1 MQSTSLSTAKRAF
14 RHFYGMSLATVGCGP
29 AIQAIARGSLVRAT
43 AALSVV
49 SSKAKSVSP
58 AVDLVSDLS
67 RTSLLDLY
75 YDVEVA
81 ALSPRLRDRFVK
93 LSRDAA
99 TDAFLAQAARGRHS
113 WWRTQLHA
121 LFRQFMSDFDANG
134 LLDMYPLFVA
144 STEHW
149 RLLLGPQRISRLLD
163 VGAGSGNVTR
173 TLAPLAEHVVTTEL
187 SRHMAGRLRRSGLEC
202 HELDLAERDLPGAPF
217 DLITCLNVLDR
228 TARPRQLL
236 RRMHDRLEPG
246 GRLLLA
252 LALPYK
258 PFFFRGNSTPEPLER
273 LACPESSW
281 EDAVNSLVER
291 ELEPLG
297 FTVVAVS
304 RTPYLSFG
312 DAESGLYE
320 LDDALVV
327 CQRA

>member
-1 MQSTSLSTAKRAF
+1 VSTAKRGF
-14 RHFYGMSLATVGCGP
+14 WHFFGMSP
-29 AIQAIARGSLVRAT
+29 AAE
-43 AALSVV
+43 
-49 SSKAKSVSP
+49 SKRVSP
-58 AVDLVSDLS
+58 AARSDLGAELG
-67 RTSLLDLY
+67 RTAILDLY
-75 YDVEVA
+75 YDADVA

-99 TDAFLAQAARGRHS
+99 TDAFLAQAGRGRHS
-113 WWRTQLHA
+113 WWRSQLHR

-149 RLLLGPQRISRLLD
+149 RLLLGPERVARLLD

-173 TLAPLAEHVVTTEL
+173 TLLPLAEHVVTTEL
-187 SRHMAGRLRRSGLEC
+187 SRQMAERLRRTGLEC
-202 HELDLAERDLPGAPF
+202 HELDLAEQDLPGAPF
-217 DLITCLNVLDR
+217 DLISCLNVLDR

-236 RRMHDRLEPG
+236 RRMHERLEPG

-252 LALPYK
+252 LALPYN

-273 LACPESSW
+273 LACDEASW
-281 EDAVNSLVER
+281 EGAVSSLVER

-312 DAESGLYE
+312 DAKSSLYE
-320 LDDALVV
+320 LDDALLV
-327 CQRA
+327 CKKT

>member
-1 MQSTSLSTAKRAF
+1 MQSRSLSTAKRAS
-14 RHFYGMSLATVGCGP
+14 RHFSDGAFAPGKNP
-29 AIQAIARGSLVRAT
+29 
-43 AALSVV
+43 
-49 SSKAKSVSP
+49 VSP
-58 AVDLVSDLS
+58 STDSARKPGFDS
-67 RTSLLDLY
+67 TSILDLY
-75 YDVEVA
+75 YDVDVS

-99 TDAFLAQAARGRHS
+99 TDAFLAQAGRGRHS
-113 WWRTQLHA
+113 WWRTQLHR
-121 LFRQFMSDFDANG
+121 LVRQFMSDFDTNG

-149 RLLLGPQRISRLLD
+149 RLLLGQQRIPRLLD

-173 TLAPLAEHVVTTEL
+173 TLVPLAEQIVTTEL
-187 SRHMAGRLRRSGLEC
+187 SRHMAERLRRSGLEC

-228 TARPRQLL
+228 TARPRKLL
-236 RRMHDRLEPG
+236 RQMHASLVPG
-246 GRLLLA
+246 GRLLIA
-252 LALPYK
+252 LALPYN

-273 LACPESSW
+273 LACAEAGW

-297 FTVVAVS
+297 FNVLTVS

-320 LDDALVV
+320 LDDALLV
-327 CQRA
+327 CQRL

>member
-1 MQSTSLSTAKRAF
+1 MT
-14 RHFYGMSLATVGCGP
+14 P
-29 AIQAIARGSLVRAT
+29 AA
-43 AALSVV
+43 
-49 SSKAKSVSP
+49 
-58 AVDLVSDLS
+58 DLVSDLN

-75 YDVEVA
+75 YDVDVA
-81 ALSPRLRDRFVK
+81 ALLPRLRDRFVK

-99 TDAFLAQAARGRHS
+99 TDAFLAQAGRGRHP
-113 WWRTQLHA
+113 WWRTQLHR
-121 LFRQFMSDFDANG
+121 LLRQFMSDFDVNG

-149 RLLLGPQRISRLLD
+149 QLLLGQQRVTRLLD

-173 TLAPLAEHVVTTEL
+173 TLLPLAEHVVTTEL
-187 SRHMAGRLRRSGLEC
+187 SRHMAERLRRSGLEC
-202 HELDLAERDLPGAPF
+202 HELDLAEGDLPGAPF
-217 DLITCLNVLDR
+217 QLITCLNVLDR

-236 RRMHDRLEPG
+236 RRMHERLEPG

-252 LALPYK
+252 LALPYN

-273 LACPESSW
+273 LACDEASW
-281 EDAVNSLVER
+281 EGAVSSLVER

-312 DAESGLYE
+312 DAKSSLYE
-320 LDDALVV
+320 LDDALLV
-327 CQRA
+327 CKKT